1 MRAQCSNMLSFFIN
15 FFLSLSSVLVSF
27 SSLFSLLSH
36 FSSVTPSHPTF
47 FLSFSL
53 SQPTLSPSSSLKSHK
68 KHPHI
73 VANYPKKSTASQT
86 LYVLPCIFGLLLQPP
101 SSQRIPY
108 LSPPPL
114 KLKLKLQLKVKV
126 KVKVKS
132 HPLILAQEDFAMF
145 ADSRLPS
152 PRGLLC
158 NVGASI
164 AASMLFCL
172 LPEKIDKK
180 KIYIEFDFVN
190 HVQSFD
196 SFHFVV

>member
-86 LYVLPCIFGLLLQPP
+86 LYVLPCVFGLLLQPP

-126 KVKVKS
+126 KS
-132 HPLILAQEDFAMF
+132 HLSILAQEDFAMS

-158 NVGASI
+158 NVGAST